1 MSNAQALLLLTLITG
16 LLLLAI
22 MLATPSLHAVNKPYG
37 VNIPLSYVHTPEL
50 KKADRVF
57 TIWTL
62 ATSLP
67 LIVGASFLAVL
78 SEMNGLVALTLLPFL
93 QLAGTA
99 YAIAKARTV
108 VAEIKERGN
117 WYAGVE
123 TGRTFNIKVSQ
134 SSPLYMPT
142 GWYLGSLLLV
152 AVWALVLALRYP
164 HLPDPY
170 PIHFNA
176 AGEADGW
183 AAKSVWS
190 VFMPLSSAL
199 FTLGTV
205 WLCGWFMAHQM
216 NGHTKPGE
224 AKLAAFST
232 KPPQNLDLLSEALGV
247 SAADYQGLRTK
258 VTAQKT
264 LHSLGLLAFAVT
276 LGIGLLDLSSLITL
290 PGWFQVAQIWIFLV
304 LIVGI
309 TLLVSFSGI
318 KATRSLDRAVLALAE
333 AGAVDPAELELPDES
348 DHIKY
353 GIFYYNRDNPNVMVP
368 KHIGVGYS
376 PNWAH
381 PASWVFGIIF
391 LVIVASGILLLFLLA
406 G

>member
-1 MSNAQALLLLTLITG
+1 MSNAIALPVLTLITG
-16 LLLLAI
+16 LFLLAVL
-22 MLATPSLHAVNKPYG
+22 LATPNLSAVNKPYG

-50 KKADRVF
+50 KHASRVF
-57 TIWTL
+57 TFWTI

-67 LIVGASFLAVL
+67 LILGASLLAVL
-78 SEMNGLVALTLLPFL
+78 SQMNGLVALTLLPFL
-93 QLAGTA
+93 QLAGMA
-99 YAIAKARTV
+99 YAIAKAGTV
-108 VAEIKERGN
+108 VADLKERGN

-123 TGRTFNIKVSQ
+123 TGKTFDIKVSQ
-134 SSPLYMPT
+134 GSPLRMPT
-142 GWYLGSLLLV
+142 GWFVASLLLV
-152 AVWALVLALRYP
+152 AVWALALALRYP

-183 AAKSVWS
+183 ATKTVWS
-190 VFMPLSSAL
+190 VFMPLSGAL

-205 WLCGWFMAHQM
+205 WLCGWFVAHQM
-216 NGHTKPGE
+216 QGQTKPGE

-232 KPPQNLDLLSEALGV
+232 KLPQNLDLLSDALGI

-264 LHSLGLLAFAVT
+264 LHSLGLLAFTLT
-276 LGIGLLDLSSLITL
+276 LGIGLLDLSWLITL
-290 PGWFQVAQIWIFLV
+290 PGWFQATKLWLFLALV
-304 LIVGI
+304 LGA
-309 TLLVSFSGI
+309 TLLVSLAGV
-318 KATRSLDRAVLALAE
+318 KATRSLDRAVFALAE
-333 AGAVDPAELELPDES
+333 AGAVDPTELELPDES

-353 GIFYYNRDNPNVMVP
+353 GVFYYNRDNPNVMVP
-368 KHIGVGYS
+368 KYIGVGYS

-391 LVIVASGILLLFLLA
+391 LVIVVSCILLPFLLA